1 MEAGWYSDPNGGSD
15 LRWWDGSAWTEH
27 TSAPVAE
34 AAATST
40 AASTADTPAGA
51 GDASPSGAP
60 APEAPPSD
68 ASPSDVPPVADT
80 GAADAFPPPAPD
92 TSGGFAPPDQ
102 ASGGYPSPD
111 PSSGAFPPPGPASG
125 GFPPAGPPPQN
136 DSSRYLLI
144 GLVALIVVLLGVGGV
159 VLLSGDGDDETT
171 TESTTTTTED
181 VDDTTTTSADDE
193 TTTTTEPD
201 SELVSSRSLSFAR
214 LPEPWEDWLAS
225 GRQPINELA
234 ATSGQYVV
242 VQEQAPSGGQ
252 WIGNLLIGD
261 LTNTIPYSG
270 EADLSSAAHA
280 LSDTLIAS
288 YYVAGAQS
296 SIVLEQEVTVDGHPA
311 YFIHHELTFV
321 QEGLE
326 TTREK
331 VIVVIVDTGGNRPG
345 VFWASIPYNRADL
358 NEGMDAA
365 YASLQVND

>member
-40 AASTADTPAGA
+40 ASSTVETPAGAGA
-51 GDASPSGAP
+51 GDASPSG
-60 APEAPPSD
+60 APPSD
-68 ASPSDVPPVADT
+68 ASPSDVPPVSAT
-80 GAADAFPPPAPD
+80 GGADAFPPPPPD

-102 ASGGYPSPD
+102 ASGGYPAPG
-111 PSSGAFPPPGPASG
+111 PSSGAFPAAGPASG

-159 VLLSGDGDDETT
+159 VLLSGDGDDDETT

-288 YYVAGAQS
+288 YYVEGTQS